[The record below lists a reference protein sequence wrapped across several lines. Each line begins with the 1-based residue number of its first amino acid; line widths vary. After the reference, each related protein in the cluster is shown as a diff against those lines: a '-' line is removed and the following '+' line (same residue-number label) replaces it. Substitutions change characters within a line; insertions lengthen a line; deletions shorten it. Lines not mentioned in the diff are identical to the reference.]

1 MGFYST
7 TPGSQYWVI
16 ETTGDGVTLQFYSQ
30 TDRSLGVAATIDEWL
45 FLAIRRNGS
54 LGGEAVVIK
63 AGTMY
68 KNEDDTSNYST
79 QMAQLTFG
87 NYYDDAGAGS
97 DSDFA
102 GIKFWDAYL
111 TDAELWA
118 ESAAIIP
125 KRWAN
130 LNRWTPAL
138 SGTIADAVKD
148 FSGNARDFSYSGAPT
163 VVDGP
168 PVSYG
173 ASPIIVPQFSSI
185 VVPTLSAAGAQD
197 ITATTA
203 RPKVTFTF

>member
-7 TPGSQYWVI
+7 TPGTQYWVI

-111 TDAELWA
+111 TDAELWS
-118 ESAAIIP
+118 ESNSITP
-125 KRWAN
+125 KRRAN

-138 SGTIADAVKD
+138 AGTLADAVKD
-148 FSGNARDFSYSGAPT
+148 FSGAGRDFSYSGSPT
-163 VVDGP
+163 IVDGP

-173 ASPIIVPQFSSI
+173 APIIIPQYAASI
-185 VVPTLSAAGAQD
+185 VVPTLSLPGVQS
-197 ITATTA
+197 ITANSA
-203 RPKVTFTF
+203 VPKVTLTW